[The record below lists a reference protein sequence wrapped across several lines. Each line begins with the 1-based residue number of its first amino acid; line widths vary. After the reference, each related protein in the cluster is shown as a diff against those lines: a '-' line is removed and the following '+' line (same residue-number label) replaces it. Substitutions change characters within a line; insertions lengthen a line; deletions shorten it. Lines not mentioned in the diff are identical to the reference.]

1 MNDSELRFDE
11 SVPVATIEERDPAEE
26 AIPESE
32 RVAVQRQVVAEL
44 ADQQA
49 ASRLTSA
56 ADPSRTFAGT
66 RAETTSPVCRR
77 FTTGRTVWRS
87 VRRAM
92 RCSRTCRSPS
102 RRHQPL
108 RQ

>member
-1 MNDSELRFDE
+1 MNDSGLRFDE

-49 ASRLTSA
+49 H
-56 ADPSRTFAGT
+56 
-66 RAETTSPVCRR
+66 
-77 FTTGRTVWRS
+77 
-87 VRRAM
+87 VRR
-92 RCSRTCRSPS
+92 RPLQNV
-102 RRHQPL
+102 RRHPCRDDLARVPAL
-108 RQ
+108 RHRTHRLAQRPPSYEVLTYV